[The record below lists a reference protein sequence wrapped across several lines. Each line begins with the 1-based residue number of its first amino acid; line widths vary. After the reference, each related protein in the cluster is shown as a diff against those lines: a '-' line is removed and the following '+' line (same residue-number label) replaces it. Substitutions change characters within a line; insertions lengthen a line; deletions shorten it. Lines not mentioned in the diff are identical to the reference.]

1 MTRTQWE
8 IGLLK
13 VAVFVLALVPLGL
26 LLYGAA
32 TGELSA
38 NPIKDITEETGIWT
52 LRFLVITLAVT
63 PFRKITGW
71 SRLAR
76 FRRMVGLFAF
86 FYGSLHLTT
95 YVYLDQFFAF
105 DEILRDVA
113 KRPFITVGFTGFVLM
128 VPLAITSLDRIQHW
142 MGGKRWQLL
151 HRLVYGVALCGVFH
165 YLWLV
170 KADTSRPLR
179 YGAVIAALLLFRVW
193 DYLRSRGSG
202 RKARAERGK
211 AVAQELDG
219 ASR

>member
-8 IGLLK
+8 IGFLK
-13 VAVFVLALVPLGL
+13 GAVFVLALVPLGL

-32 TGELSA
+32 TGGLSA

-52 LRFLVITLAVT
+52 LRFLVITLAIT
-63 PFRKITGW
+63 PLRKITGW

-113 KRPFITVGFTGFVLM
+113 KRPFIAVGFTGFILM
-128 VPLAITSLDRIQHW
+128 VPLAITSLNSVLRW

-179 YGAVIAALLLFRVW
+179 YGAVITALLLFRLW
-193 DYLRSRGSG
+193 DYLRSRGAGGMAKTG
-202 RKARAERGK
+202 RAK
-211 AVAQELDG
+211 AVAQEPNG

>member
-8 IGLLK
+8 IGFLK

-26 LLYGAA
+26 LLYGAGR
-32 TGELSA
+32 GELSA

-52 LRFLVITLAVT
+52 LRFLVITLAIT
-63 PFRKITGW
+63 PLRKITGW

-105 DEILRDVA
+105 DEILRDVT
-113 KRPFITVGFTGFVLM
+113 KRPFIAVGFTGFILM
-128 VPLAITSLDRIQHW
+128 IPLAITSLNSVLRW

-179 YGAVIAALLLFRVW
+179 YGAVITALLLFRLW
-193 DYLRSRGSG
+193 DYLRSRGAG
-202 RKARAERGK
+202 GK
-211 AVAQELDG
+211 AKTVRAKAVVRELDG